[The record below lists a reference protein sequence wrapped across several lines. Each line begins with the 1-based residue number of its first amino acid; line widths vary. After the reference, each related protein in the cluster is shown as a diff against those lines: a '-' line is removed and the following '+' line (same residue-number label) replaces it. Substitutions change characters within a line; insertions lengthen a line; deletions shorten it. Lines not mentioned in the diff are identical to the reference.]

1 LWPGGR
7 PAHLGCAFAYRDLYW
22 LTEHGNPRRKYC
34 NIGKLCFRQYS
45 ALPELSDIRFWKQ
58 VVPSLPSIHS
68 KRLHRN
74 RRSSW
79 CVRFCDKATSYVAK
93 ASTSLP
99 FLQSFTSSMSCGGV
113 APRSIVWAANG
124 PMLYAQLA
132 LRSRRAQEAS
142 SAAKPTATSASAT
155 EDAAIPC
162 QTLTEQYRLIRA
174 DCLQPCDL

>member
-1 LWPGGR
+1 MGTRSLVVRISFVAWGQACTFRMCVCVPR
-7 PAHLGCAFAYRDLYW
+7 SVLAYRAWQPPQKILQCW
-22 LTEHGNPRRKYC
+22 ETL
-34 NIGKLCFRQYS
+34 
-45 ALPELSDIRFWKQ
+45 LPPIQRTSRAER
-58 VVPSLPSIHS
+58 HS
-68 KRLHRN
+68 VLE
-74 RRSSW
+74 
-79 CVRFCDKATSYVAK
+79 TSRPVA
-93 ASTSLP
+93 LP